1 MKTLLIVYHTRGVKT
16 AQMAEAVAR
25 GALAALKE
33 AEAESE
39 VQVVVKRCAD
49 AGAADVLAAD
59 ALALGTPE
67 NFGYM
72 SGMMKDFLER
82 IFYDCE
88 GKIEGRPWAL
98 FVSAGQDG
106 SGAIT
111 SVERIVTGLRLKKVR
126 EPILALREVS
136 AAILAQCE
144 ELGATLA
151 VGVALGAL

>member
-1 MKTLLIVYHTRGVKT
+1 MKTLLIVYHAQGVKT

-25 GALAALKE
+25 GAHAALHE
-33 AEAESE
+33 AQADGE
-39 VQVVVKRCAD
+39 VRVIVKRCAD
-49 AGAADVLAAD
+49 ASAEDLLGAD

-82 IFYDCE
+82 VFYPCE
-88 GKIEGRPWAL
+88 GRVEGRPWAL

-106 SGAIT
+106 RGAIT

-126 EPILALREVS
+126 DPILALREVTPP
-136 AAILAQCE
+136 ILAQCE

-151 VGVALGAL
+151 AGIAAGVL

>member
-1 MKTLLIVYHTRGVKT
+1 VKTLLIVYHTRGVKT
-16 AQMAEAVAR
+16 AQMAQALER

-33 AEAESE
+33 AEAEEE
-39 VQVVVKRCAD
+39 VRVVLKRCAET
-49 AGAADVLAAD
+49 GPEDVLGAH

-82 IFYDCE
+82 VFYACE

-106 SGAIT
+106 SGAVT
-111 SVERIVTGLRLKKVR
+111 SVERIVTGLRLRKVR
-126 EPILALREVS
+126 EPILALRDVTPE
-136 AAILAQCE
+136 ILAQCE

-151 VGVALGAL
+151 VGIAAGAL

>member
-16 AQMAEAVAR
+16 AQLAEAVER

-33 AEAESE
+33 AEAEGE
-39 VQVVVKRCAD
+39 VAVLLKRCAE
-49 AGAADVLAAD
+49 AGPEDVLGAD
-59 ALALGTPE
+59 AIALGTPE

-82 IFYDCE
+82 VFYACE
-88 GKIEGRPWAL
+88 GKVEGRPWAL

-106 SGAIT
+106 TGAIT

-126 EPILALREVS
+126 EPILALREVTPE
-136 AAILAQCE
+136 ILAQCE

-151 VGVALGAL
+151 VGVAVGAL

>member
-1 MKTLLIVYHTRGVKT
+1 MKTLLIVYHTGGVKT
-16 AQMAEAVAR
+16 ADMALAVER

-33 AEAESE
+33 ADAENE
-39 VQVVVKRCAD
+39 VRVVKKRCAD
-49 AGAADVLAAD
+49 AGPGDVLGAD
-59 ALALGTPE
+59 AIALGTPE

-82 IFYDCE
+82 VFYACE
-88 GKIEGRPWAL
+88 GKVEGRPWAL

-111 SVERIVTGLRLKKVR
+111 SVDRIVTGLRLKKVR
-126 EPILALREVS
+126 EPILALREVTPE
-136 AAILAQCE
+136 ILAQCA

-151 VGVALGAL
+151 VGIALGAL

>member
-1 MKTLLIVYHTRGVKT
+1 MRRNLLIVYHSQSGRTET
-16 AQMAEAVAR
+16 MARSVR
-25 GALAALKE
+25 DGASDPLVEHVELRMLRAA
-33 AEAESE
+33 A
-39 VQVVVKRCAD
+39 
-49 AGAADVLAAD
+49 AGPDDLLWAHGL
-59 ALALGTPE
+59 LIGTPE

-82 IFYDCE
+82 VFYDCE

-111 SVERIVTGLRLKKVR
+111 SVERIVTGLRLRKVR
-126 EPILALREVS
+126 EPILALREVTPE
-136 AAILAQCE
+136 ILAQCE

-151 VGVALGAL
+151 VGIAAGAL

>member
-16 AQMAEAVAR
+16 AQMAEALAR
-25 GALAALKE
+25 GAQAALRE
-33 AEAESE
+33 AEAEDE
-39 VQVVVKRCAD
+39 VRVVTKRCTD
-49 AGAADVLAAD
+49 AGPEDLLAAD
-59 ALALGTPE
+59 AIALGTPE

-82 IFYDCE
+82 VFYPCE
-88 GKIEGRPWAL
+88 GRVEGRPWAL

-106 SGAIT
+106 HGAIA

-126 EPILALREVS
+126 EPILALREVTP
-136 AAILAQCE
+136 AILAQCE

-151 VGVALGAL
+151 AGIAAGVF

>member
-1 MKTLLIVYHTRGVKT
+1 MKTLLIVYHTGGVKT
-16 AQMAEAVAR
+16 AQMAQAVEH

-33 AEAESE
+33 AESE
-39 VQVVVKRCAD
+39 GEVRVVMKRCAD
-49 AGAADVLAAD
+49 AGPDDVLGAD

-82 IFYDCE
+82 VFYVCE

-106 SGAIT
+106 TGAIT

-126 EPILALREVS
+126 EPILALREVTPE
-136 AAILAQCE
+136 ILAQCE

>member
-1 MKTLLIVYHTRGVKT
+1 MKTLLIVYHTSGTKT
-16 AQMAEAVAR
+16 ARLAEAVER
-25 GALAALKE
+25 GARTALR
-33 AEAESE
+33 EAESE
-39 VQVVVKRCAD
+39 GDVRIVVKRCAE
-49 AGAADVLAAD
+49 AGPEDVLAAD

-82 IFYDCE
+82 VFYPCE
-88 GKIEGRPWAL
+88 GKVEGRPWAL

-106 SGAIT
+106 SGAIS

-126 EPILALREVS
+126 EPILALREVTPE
-136 AAILAQCE
+136 ILAQCE

-151 VGVALGAL
+151 VGIALGAL

>member
-1 MKTLLIVYHTRGVKT
+1 MKTLLVVYHTRGVKT
-16 AQMAEAVAR
+16 AQMAQALER

-33 AEAESE
+33 ADAEGE
-39 VQVVVKRCAD
+39 VRVVVKRCAD
-49 AGAADVLAAD
+49 AGPGDVLDAD
-59 ALALGTPE
+59 AIALGTPE

-82 IFYDCE
+82 VFYDCE

-111 SVERIVTGLRLKKVR
+111 SVERIVTGLRLRKVR
-126 EPILALREVS
+126 EPILALREVTPE
-136 AAILAQCE
+136 ILAQCE

-151 VGVALGAL
+151 VGIAAGAL

>member
-1 MKTLLIVYHTRGVKT
+1 MKTLLVVYHTHGVKT

-25 GALAALKE
+25 GAREALRA
-33 AEAESE
+33 AEAEDE
-39 VQVVVKRCAD
+39 VRVVLKRCAE
-49 AGAADVLAAD
+49 AEPQDVLEAD

-82 IFYDCE
+82 VFYPCE

-106 SGAIT
+106 RGAIT

-126 EPILALREVS
+126 EPILALREVTPE
-136 AAILAQCE
+136 ILAQCE

-151 VGVALGAL
+151 AGIAAGVL